1 MTPTDWNVGHQIHHR
16 VVGDT
21 TQAMYEWGETIFH
34 TKSEFLRMSPWRRR
48 VWRVLRW
55 PPLFF
60 PLASLGTWYLKFR
73 IPYEWVLR
81 GVPGARVVA
90 PGDYGVVSKAVST
103 FFMGLRYVN
112 GTR

>member
-1 MTPTDWNVGHQIHHR
+1 
-16 VVGDT
+16 
-21 TQAMYEWGETIFH
+21 MYEWGETIFH

-81 GVPGARVVA
+81 GVPGAARGG
-90 PGDYGVVSKAVST
+90 PRRLWCGEQGGEHLLYGTTVRERDTMTVIHPDKYPV
-103 FFMGLRYVN
+103 FLNQHV
-112 GTR
+112 